1 MTLLQHPVPPPLQR
15 RLRRAVQELAGATAR
30 KSFRP
35 VLHVGEP
42 GVRVARQV
50 CHAEPDLDLRVQ
62 IAAAL
67 LHRVRERVPQPLAW
81 LSRPGPLTWHD
92 LDAVWV
98 PAVVQAF
105 AEAEVELTLV
115 VVTRHGWWDP
125 RSDARQE
132 WQRVRRRGSR

>member
-1 MTLLQHPVPPPLQR
+1 MALLQHPVPLPMQR
-15 RLRRAVQELAGATAR
+15 RLRRAVQELAGATSC

-50 CHAEPDLDLRVQ
+50 CLGQPDLDLRVQ

-67 LHRVRERVPQPLAW
+67 LHRVGERVTEPLAW
-81 LSRPGPLTWHD
+81 LTRPGPLTWHD
-92 LDAVWV
+92 LDALWV
-98 PAVVQAF
+98 PALVHAF
-105 AEAEVELTLV
+105 AEANADPTLV
-115 VVTRHGWWDP
+115 VVTRRGWWDP
-125 RSDARQE
+125 RSDVRQE